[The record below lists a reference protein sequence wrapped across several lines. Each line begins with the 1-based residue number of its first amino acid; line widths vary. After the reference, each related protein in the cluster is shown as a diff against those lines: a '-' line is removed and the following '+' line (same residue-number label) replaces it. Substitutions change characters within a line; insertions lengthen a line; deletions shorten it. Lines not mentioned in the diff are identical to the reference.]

1 MTADMQV
8 FDAHRIL
15 GPLPHAEGVATAA
28 GLIGEL
34 DRLGINMAAVVAS
47 WDLYGDPRD
56 AGEHERR
63 MAPFDDTGRLTRLAV
78 HIPGHPFSP
87 VPLGAPLVRLAPVLH
102 RFDLFGPAADSSLSS
117 LTEHAI
123 PVSLDATEVGLG
135 AIAQLVR
142 RHPALKI
149 LVLNPGYRDLLTVV
163 ELLGPTVSI
172 ESGTLIASGAIEWL
186 AETAGAD
193 RIVFGTGA
201 PLRDA
206 AGARHTLEMLE
217 LPDEDRRLVAA
228 GNWKRLVAR
237 Q

>member
-1 MTADMQV
+1 MEIL
-8 FDAHRIL
+8 DAHRIL
-15 GPLPHAEGVATAA
+15 GRLPHAEGVPTPAD
-28 GLIGEL
+28 LLGEL
-34 DRLGINMAAVVAS
+34 DRLGIDRAAVVAS

-56 AGEHERR
+56 ADEYERR
-63 MAPFDDTGRLTRLAV
+63 TAPFGSTDRLTRVAV

-102 RFDLFGPAADSSLSS
+102 RFDLLGPAADASLSR
-117 LTEHAI
+117 LAEHATA
-123 PVSLDATEVGLG
+123 VSLDATEVGLG

-149 LVLNPGYRDLLTVV
+149 LVLNPGYRDLLTVA
-163 ELLGPTVSI
+163 ELLGPTVWI

-186 AETAGAD
+186 AETAGTD
-193 RIVFGTGA
+193 RIVFGSGA

-217 LPDEDRRLVAA
+217 LPEDARRLIAA
-228 GNWKRLVAR
+228 GNWERLVATR
-237 Q
+237 